1 MAGERSSLVAGFSSP
16 VVMAF
21 AQRHAAKYYHWH
33 KLSRIARDDKIDPLA
48 AWAVIRFGRMSQAK
62 RLPLRGEGTNPLF
75 FVPTGLVQLECMRI
89 DQELASGIPGGV
101 DRPLGADA
109 RTRYVVSSMMD
120 EAIASSQIEGAS
132 TLHRVAKQMLREGRE
147 PKNLSERMI
156 INNYNAM
163 KMVRD
168 RRGEPMSPEFLLEI
182 QLVLT
187 DGTLDD
193 PGQQGRFRTS
203 DDVVEVVSNRDG
215 EVIHTPPPAS
225 ELKARIQRLCDFA
238 NHTPTAAGDF
248 IHPIVKAIALHFQ
261 IGFDHPFC
269 DGNGRTARAL
279 FYWSALRDRYELL
292 EFLPI
297 SRMILDAPGKYV
309 RAYQETETDGFDLTY
324 FLHFHLD
331 VISRAREGFKNRA
344 VSKQQE
350 IERQENLLRSEID
363 LNYRQRT
370 LLQAASE
377 DPGRLFTIQGH
388 QQAHALAYATSR
400 ADLLD
405 LVDRGLLE
413 RRTVG
418 NKFVFK
424 ASAKLV
430 SKLKA

>member
-1 MAGERSSLVAGFSSP
+1 MAGFSSP
-16 VVMAF
+16 AVMDF
-21 AQRHAAKYYHWH
+21 AQRHAAKHYHWH
-33 KLSRIARDDKIDPLA
+33 KISRIARDEKIDPQA
-48 AWAVIRFGRMSQAK
+48 AWAVIRFGRLSQSK
-62 RLPLRGEGTNPLF
+62 RLPLVGDGTNPLF
-75 FVPTGLVQLECMRI
+75 FVPTGFVQLECMRI

-109 RTRYVVSSMMD
+109 RARYVVSSMMD

-132 TLHRVAKQMLREGRE
+132 TLHRVAKQMLQEGRE

-163 KMVRD
+163 MLVRS
-168 RRGEPMSPEFLLEI
+168 RRTEQMSPEFLLDI
-182 QLVLT
+182 QRTLT
-187 DGTLDD
+187 DNTLDD
-193 PGQQGRFRTS
+193 PSQQGRFRTS
-203 DDVVEVVSNRDG
+203 EDLVEVVSNRDG
-215 EVIHTPPPAS
+215 EEIHTPPPAS
-225 ELKARIQRLCDFA
+225 ELRSRTKRLCDFA
-238 NHTPTAAGDF
+238 NHSPTAVGDF

-279 FYWSALRDRYELL
+279 FYWSALRDQYELL

-297 SRMILDAPGKYV
+297 SRMILEAPGKYV

-324 FLHFHLD
+324 FLHFHLE
-331 VISRAREGFKNRA
+331 VISRAREDFKTRA
-344 VSKQQE
+344 AEKQRV
-350 IERQENLLRSEID
+350 IERQESLLRSEID

-370 LLQAASE
+370 LIQAASE

-388 QQAHALAYATSR
+388 QGSHFSAYATAR

-405 LVDRGLLE
+405 LVARGLLE

-424 ASAKLV
+424 ASAKLL
-430 SKLKA
+430 SKLNA